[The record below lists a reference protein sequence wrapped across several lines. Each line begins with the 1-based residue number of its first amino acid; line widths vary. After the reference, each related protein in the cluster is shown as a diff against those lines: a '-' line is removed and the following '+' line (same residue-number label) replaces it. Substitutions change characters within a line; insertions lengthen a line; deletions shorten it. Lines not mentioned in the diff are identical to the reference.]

1 MEKASKV
8 VSEQEALS
16 HVRRLSRRNFLKI
29 GGAGLAGATL
39 LGTAGCGSIFGG
51 QGDGGGGG
59 SSVLNVNLSTE
70 IDDLNSATT
79 TDAVSFEVLVNTME
93 GLYRLD
99 ENDEPVPAMAK
110 GVETSEDGL
119 TYTFTLRDGVTW
131 SNGDPVTAEDFRYAW
146 LKAMDPETA
155 SEYSYIIAQFV
166 EGGTEYNA
174 DEVSAEDVAIEAPD
188 DKTLRVGVVSKSPF
202 FLQLTTFPTYFPQQ
216 QAFVEQQGDD
226 YAQGADSLIYNG
238 PYTITEGSISAG
250 GEVVLE
256 KNDRYWDKSNVSIQ
270 RINMQ
275 IVKEEE
281 TALNLY
287 ESGELDVTGI
297 TGNNV
302 KQFQNRNDFERQ
314 VEPTTF
320 FGLMNHDD
328 AALGNVNIRQALM
341 IGFDK
346 QTLTERILANGSEP
360 AYALVPPAITP
371 GPGNQTFREANGDQ
385 MPTDASEGRQFW
397 ERGVE
402 ELGEEPNITML
413 FGDDSLSRDIATF
426 IQDQYSENLGAD
438 LEVQV
443 LPFEAGLDRVDNQ
456 DYQISFVSGWGADY
470 NDPMT
475 FLDLFLSSTP
485 IYKTGFKN
493 DRYDQLI
500 TDAKAEGDQERRMQ
514 MMIEAENILF
524 DEAVIVPEY
533 YRTRARLRKPYLT
546 GYVSH
551 AFGGEPAF
559 KYASIEGK

>member
-1 MEKASKV
+1 MTTGRV
-8 VSEQEALS
+8 VAQK
-16 HVRRLSRRNFLKI
+16 RLVGAGFSRRDFLKM

-51 QGDGGGGG
+51 GQGEGGGG
-59 SSVLNVNLSTE
+59 SGSKVLNVNLRTE

-99 ENDEPVPAMAK
+99 PDDKPIPAMAD
-110 GVETSEDGL
+110 GVQTSNGDL
-119 TYTFTLRDGVTW
+119 TYTFTMRDGVTW
-131 SNGDPVTAEDFRYAW
+131 SNGDPVTSQDFRYAW
-146 LKAMDPETA
+146 LKALDPETA

-166 EGGTEYNA
+166 EGATEYNA
-174 DEVSAEDVAIEAPD
+174 GEGSEEDVAIRAPD
-188 DKTLRVGVVSKSPF
+188 DKTLEVTLVAKSPF

-216 QAFVEQQGDD
+216 QEFVEQQGDE
-226 YAQGADSLIYNG
+226 YAQDADALLFNG
-238 PYTITEGSISAG
+238 PYVMTEGSISSG
-250 GEVVLE
+250 GTTVLE
-256 KNDRYWDKSNVSIQ
+256 KNDRYWDKANVFVE

-275 IVKEEE
+275 AVKEED

-287 ESGELDVTGI
+287 ESGELDVTGL

-302 KQFQNRNDFERQ
+302 QKYQDNPDFERQ

-328 AALGNVNIRQALM
+328 PVLGNLNIRKALM

-346 QTLTERILANGSEP
+346 KLLAEQILANGSEP
-360 AYALVPPAITP
+360 AYALVPPSITP
-371 GPGNQTFREANGDQ
+371 GPGGQTFREANGDLV
-385 MPTDASEGRQFW
+385 PPDAGEGRQFW
-397 ERGVE
+397 DQGVE
-402 ELGEEPNITML
+402 ELGEEPKITML
-413 FGDDSLSRDIATF
+413 FGDDSVSRDVATF

-443 LPFEAGLDRVDNQ
+443 LPFEAVLDRVANQ

-493 DRYDQLI
+493 ERFDQLI
-500 TDAKAEGDQERRMQ
+500 SDAKTEGDEEARMQ
-514 MMIEAENILF
+514 MMLDAEKILF
-524 DEAVIVPEY
+524 DEAVLVPQY
-533 YRTRARLRKPYLT
+533 YRTRAYLRKPYLKN
-546 GYVSH
+546 YVSH
-551 AFGGEPAF
+551 SFGGEPAF
-559 KYASIEGK
+559 KFARIEGK